1 MAFTLTEHWEY
12 VTKNAM
18 KFVMI
23 CDTWVNYGI
32 CTAIKNTDLLRGE
45 KLQWGKNGLKIKEP
59 FKFITGTTRLDE
71 ILNIP
76 VNASKKI

>member
-1 MAFTLTEHWEY
+1 MEYVQLLKTLTFWEM
-12 VTKNAM
+12 KN
-18 KFVMI
+18 
-23 CDTWVNYGI
+23 
-32 CTAIKNTDLLRGE
+32 
-45 KLQWGKNGLKIKEP
+45 WGKNGLKIKEP